1 MDLYFHNLPFICRVR
16 PWRAPAANMASAAP
30 VNATA
35 VFRSRSE
42 SHLFRHSNPRIKHA
56 TCQSAVF
63 KTNLN
68 DDRENAARS
77 SASNAQVLRGVASR
91 AGQVFSSSAA
101 IKDVIVEF
109 QPSTPPAGKKFARR
123 SRWLRQ
129 YFATSFVD
137 LCNQFWPAASRI
149 IFQRRQTIFRWP
161 LRQFGAMMAKMT
173 NGRHCGILAPR
184 PGADR
189 RPSKPKTKC
198 VSHVFKLLVPQLNRA
213 HSCNLNLCGAG
224 R

>member
-1 MDLYFHNLPFICRVR
+1 ME
-16 PWRAPAANMASAAP
+16 SAGSKCGFSGAGERHGGLSIAIP
-30 VNATA
+30 N
-35 VFRSRSE
+35 RI
-42 SHLFRHSNPRIKHA
+42 HYRHSNPRIKHA

-68 DDRENAARS
+68 SRSRTLHGHPLPTRRFCAALRREPGKCFHPAPQLKMLL
-77 SASNAQVLRGVASR
+77 SNFNR
-91 AGQVFSSSAA
+91 
-101 IKDVIVEF
+101 
-109 QPSTPPAGKKFARR
+109 STPPAGKKFARR